1 MPSSPRPSFRLIS
14 RRSAA
19 LSALLAAVVAIPLT
33 PAASAASAASA
44 SAADARCAGMHRLRV
59 PGAQHQVAACLDDLT
74 TAGTVASGH
83 TDPADWQG
91 LHAAATRNPS
101 GVPGIQID
109 GYFHD
114 TSTFNPTHG
123 WNHDAQFV
131 IRLPEKWNGGLVV
144 AGAPGNRRQYAND
157 FTISDYVLAKG
168 YAYAS
173 TDKGNVDAGFYHDG
187 KRPGDA
193 ILEWYRRM
201 TEVTVAAKATVARR
215 YGRQPRRTYAM
226 GISNGGQ
233 LVRWALE
240 NHPELYDG
248 GVDSEGTYWPPGKRR
263 NALTYLPVALREYP
277 KYRAGGDERAHAAML
292 KAGFAPGSEFLWE
305 FNYTVLWDGT
315 QRRYREEV
323 DPGFDGDLDAGI
335 PYCASGTPGCDA
347 DYDYFARPKSVHDA
361 VTRASHSGRIG
372 KPLLTVQG
380 TLDTLL
386 PIEVHG
392 DAYADAVRG
401 QGRGALHRYYR
412 IEGASHLDLEYD
424 MFPDRMRP
432 LLPCMRSAF
441 EALERW
447 VDGHRQPPRS
457 ATIPRQTTGDVVN
470 TCSLS
475 RPST

>member
-1 MPSSPRPSFRLIS
+1 MPLSL
-14 RRSAA
+14 RRTS
-19 LSALLAAVVAIPLT
+19 LSALMAALVAIPLAPVAS
-33 PAASAASAASA
+33 PA
-44 SAADARCAGMHRLRV
+44 AADARCHGINRLRV

-74 TAGTVASGH
+74 TAGTLASGH
-83 TDPADWQG
+83 TDQADWQG
-91 LHAAATRNPS
+91 LHAAGTRNPS

-109 GYFHD
+109 GYFAD
-114 TSTFNPTHG
+114 TSTANPTHG

-131 IRLPEKWNGGLVV
+131 IRLPERWNGGLVV

-157 FTISDYVLAKG
+157 YTIADFVLAKG

-173 TDKGNVDAGFYHDG
+173 TDKGNVDANFYHDG

-193 ILEWYRRM
+193 IREWYHRM
-201 TEVTVAAKATVARR
+201 TEVTVAAKATVARH
-215 YGRQPRRTYAM
+215 YGRQARRTYAM

-248 GVDSEGTYWPPGKRR
+248 GVDSEGTYWPPGGQQR

-277 KYRAGGDERAHAAML
+277 KYKATGDEQAHAAML
-292 KAGFAPGSEFLWE
+292 RAGFAPGSEFLWD
-305 FNYTVLWDGT
+305 FNYSVLWDGT

-335 PYCASGTPGCDA
+335 PYCQSGTPNCDA
-347 DYDYFARPKSVHDA
+347 DYDYANRPKSVHDA
-361 VTRASHSGRIG
+361 VRRASHSGRIG
-372 KPLLTVQG
+372 KPLITVMG

-386 PIEVHG
+386 PIRVHG
-392 DAYADAVRG
+392 DAYAQAVRE

-412 IEGASHLDLEYD
+412 MEGASHLDIEYD

-432 LLPCMRSAF
+432 LLPCMRTAF

-447 VDGHRQPPRS
+447 TDRGKQPPRS
-457 ATIPRQTTGDVVN
+457 ATVPRATSGDLVN
-470 TCSLS
+470 TCAIS
-475 RPST
+475 